1 MNFVLL
7 QSLVAG
13 GLGLK
18 KKNVSSLV
26 EKWQKVQDDVN
37 REVEKE
43 LSKQKKLVE
52 LARKGPPPTNE

>member
-1 MNFVLL
+1 MNFVQL

-52 LARKGPPPTNE
+52 LARKGPPPNE